1 MSFKPL
7 KFLLFGTIGLSL
19 CITNS
24 AVMAQS
30 TNGGDVVVPT
40 TSDGGNYPSGNTGS
54 NYPSGNTG
62 NNYPSG
68 NVSTS
73 SRSTSSSSNSNNR
86 FECQQQNG
94 EYTVMYQPQSRPG
107 QFYAWAT
114 PRTMGGGWDTARRCQ
129 KIAERLELYRR
140 DGLLELQTGVEN
152 NQNVICATTEANSS
166 CRIVL
171 TIPPEKDPYTVR
183 NSVFQNL
190 TTADSGEQTYG
201 VSTYANRGRNGSE
214 VEQIY
219 NAGQSIFGGKKPP
232 VSSSKSPISLKPF
245 LDKADGGTA
254 TSLKNGVRINRSQVK
269 PTSNRL
275 NPDKFR

>member
-1 MSFKPL
+1 MSFRPL

-19 CITNS
+19 CLTNS

-30 TNGGDVVVPT
+30 ANGGDVVVPT
-40 TSDGGNYPSGNTGS
+40 TSDGGNYPSRNTGS
-54 NYPSGNTG
+54 
-62 NNYPSG
+62 NYPSG

-73 SRSTSSSSNSNNR
+73 SASTSSNGNNR
-86 FECQQQNG
+86 FDCQQQNG

-114 PRTMGGGWDTARRCQ
+114 PRTMGGGWNTERRCQ
-129 KIAERLELYRR
+129 TIAQRLELYRR

-152 NQNVICATTEANSS
+152 NQNVICATTEANSR

-171 TIPPEKDPYTVR
+171 TIPPEKDPYVIR

-190 TTADSGEQTYG
+190 TTADNGEQTSG
-201 VSTYANRGRNGSE
+201 VNTYSNRPGNGSE
-214 VEQIY
+214 AEQIY
-219 NAGQSIFGGKKPP
+219 NVGQTIFGGKKQT

-254 TSLKNGVRINRSQVK
+254 SSLKNGIRINRSQVK
-269 PTSNRL
+269 PANGRL

>member
-1 MSFKPL
+1 MLLKSM

-19 CITNS
+19 CLSNS
-24 AVMAQS
+24 ATMAQS
-30 TNGGDVVVPT
+30 TNSGDVVVPT
-40 TSDGGNYPSGNTGS
+40 SSGGDNNSSGTI
-54 NYPSGNTG
+54 
-62 NNYPSG
+62 
-68 NVSTS
+68 STS
-73 SRSTSSSSNSNNR
+73 SGSTTTSSNNR

-107 QFYAWAT
+107 QLYAWAT

-129 KIAERLELYRR
+129 TIAQRLELYRR

-152 NQNVICATTEANSS
+152 NQNVICATTEANSR

-171 TIPPEKDPYTVR
+171 TIPPEKDPYVIR

-190 TTADSGEQTYG
+190 TTADNGEQTSG
-201 VSTYANRGRNGSE
+201 VNTYSGRGGSGSE
-214 VEQIY
+214 AEQIY
-219 NAGQSIFGGKKPP
+219 NAGRTIFGGKKQP

-254 TSLKNGVRINRSQVK
+254 TSLKNGIRVNRPQAK
-269 PTSNRL
+269 PPTKNRL

>member
-19 CITNS
+19 CLTNS

-40 TSDGGNYPSGNTGS
+40 TSDSGNYPSGNTGS
-54 NYPSGNTG
+54 NYPSGN
-62 NNYPSG
+62 
-68 NVSTS
+68 VSTS
-73 SRSTSSSSNSNNR
+73 SGNGNNR
-86 FECQQQNG
+86 FQCQRQNG

-114 PRTMGGGWDTARRCQ
+114 PRTMGGGWDTARRCET
-129 KIAERLELYRR
+129 IAQRLELYRR
-140 DGLLELQTGVEN
+140 DGLLELQTGVQN
-152 NQNVICATTEANSS
+152 NQNVICATTEANSG

-190 TTADSGEQTYG
+190 TTADNGEQTYG
-201 VSTYANRGRNGSE
+201 VSTYTNRRANGSE

-219 NAGQSIFGGKKPP
+219 NVGQSIFGGKKQQ
-232 VSSSKSPISLKPF
+232 VSSSKAPISLKPF

-254 TSLKNGVRINRSQVK
+254 TSLKNGIRINRSQVK

-275 NPDKFR
+275 NPDRFR